1 MTHSLSEALGLLREL
16 APHVVKD
23 VIPVDPAVQAYMQ
36 SHGLTEPP
44 GGAGDRT
51 NIRPNGHEAFQ
62 KLSERI
68 IRHSTAMERG
78 VKFASVQTELL
89 GYVGAYAGRDPG
101 TISLSDAEQ
110 LRNHF
115 VTWFD
120 KSSTPR
126 RVFVPCALSRWQ
138 SNDFVVGPV
147 SFFFIGEQ
155 GFHTFYTPGTQPDAI
170 AQKSFIDLLK
180 LMKETRTER
189 MARVE
194 VEGCDHERA
203 QDVGE
208 LAVDLAIVAFQLA
221 EPYLGTRNMCRLDSR
236 RGAAEKRVF
245 AQVSRGDDEKAA
257 LALSP
262 FLRKQQSRLNRLS

>member
-147 SFFFIGEQ
+147 SFFFIGNRAFTRSIPPARNQ
-155 GFHTFYTPGTQPDAI
+155 TP
-170 AQKSFIDLLK
+170 LL
-180 LMKETRTER
+180 
-189 MARVE
+189 
-194 VEGCDHERA
+194 
-203 QDVGE
+203 
-208 LAVDLAIVAFQLA
+208 
-221 EPYLGTRNMCRLDSR
+221 R
-236 RGAAEKRVF
+236 R
-245 AQVSRGDDEKAA
+245 
-257 LALSP
+257 ALSTC
-262 FLRKQQSRLNRLS
+262 LSL

>member
-1 MTHSLSEALGLLREL
+1 
-16 APHVVKD
+16 
-23 VIPVDPAVQAYMQ
+23 
-36 SHGLTEPP
+36 
-44 GGAGDRT
+44 
-51 NIRPNGHEAFQ
+51 
-62 KLSERI
+62 
-68 IRHSTAMERG
+68 
-78 VKFASVQTELL
+78 
-89 GYVGAYAGRDPG
+89 
-101 TISLSDAEQ
+101 
-110 LRNHF
+110 
-115 VTWFD
+115 
-120 KSSTPR
+120 
-126 RVFVPCALSRWQ
+126 
-138 SNDFVVGPV
+138 
-147 SFFFIGEQ
+147 
-155 GFHTFYTPGTQPDAI
+155 
-170 AQKSFIDLLK
+170 
-180 LMKETRTER
+180 MKETRTER